1 MIVKDIMRK
10 NVIVAKPDVTLRE
23 ASKVM
28 SQFQIGSLIITE
40 RKKILGILTERNVL
54 SAVAKGKNPELVTA
68 EEIMA
73 KNVITIEP
81 DKNIEEAVEL
91 MVKNRIKKL
100 PVVKDDKLIGIVTA
114 SDIIVVESKLIE
126 SIASLVSI
134 KLPAYRGG

>member
-1 MIVKDIMRK
+1 MIVKDIMRRE
-10 NVIVAKPDVTLRE
+10 VIVAKPDVTLRE

-40 RKKILGILTERNVL
+40 KKKILGIVTERNVL

-100 PVVKDDKLIGIVTA
+100 PVVRDDKLIGIVTA
-114 SDIIVVESKLIE
+114 SDIIVVEPKLIQ

>member
-1 MIVKDIMRK
+1 MIVKDIMRRE
-10 NVIVAKPDVTLRE
+10 VIVAKPNVTLRE

-40 RKKILGILTERNVL
+40 KKKILGIVTERNVL

-100 PVVKDDKLIGIVTA
+100 PVVRDNKLIGIVTA
-114 SDIIVVESKLIE
+114 SDIIVVEPKLIQ

>member
-114 SDIIVVESKLIE
+114 SDIIVVEPKLIE